1 MAGRGAPR
9 PWRPLRAVVLVPL
22 AVACLRAHPASRAL
36 RVGTSGD
43 YPPFTLARK
52 EGLTG
57 FDVAVA
63 RRFAHDSGRPLELV
77 RFGWPELAGDLA
89 AGRFDV
95 AMGGITV
102 RPERALVGT
111 FTRPVL
117 ETAAVVLVRGEAAP
131 TTADVDRPT
140 TRLAVNAGGHLEQ
153 VARKLF
159 PHALLVP
166 SQNGAL
172 PELLRDGHAD
182 AVLTDDVEADVLAA
196 ALPDASRLGPLT
208 HDRKAYLARDPAL
221 AAELDAWLRAREAD
235 GTLAE
240 LRARWFGASHQNLR
254 SAFDSDL
261 AALVA
266 LIDLR
271 LALMPAVAAAKE
283 TAGLPVEDPAQ
294 EDRVIARVRTRARAC
309 DLTPESVEALFRAQL
324 TAARAAE
331 DSFLATTRAQRPAV
345 PALDLQGDAR
355 PAIAAISDTIVER
368 AGDLAADSDQ
378 LAGLDRTRLAE
389 LLDVTLAPLSARLA
403 IATAVTHL
411 QRTAPVQVP
420 IKHALLKQP

>member
-63 RRFAHDSGRPLELV
+63 RRFAHDTGRPLELV
-77 RFGWPELAGDLA
+77 RFHWPDLAGELAG
-89 AGRFDV
+89 GRFDV

-102 RPERALVGT
+102 RPERA
-111 FTRPVL
+111 RWSVL
-117 ETAAVVLVRGEAAP
+117 AS
-131 TTADVDRPT
+131 DC
-140 TRLAVNAGGHLEQ
+140 HLEQ

-240 LRARWFGASHQNLR
+240 LRARWFGAEHQSLR

-266 LIDLR
+266 LMDLR

-294 EDRVIARVRTRARAC
+294 EDRIIARVRTRARARA
-309 DLTPESVEALFRAQL
+309 LTPESVEALFRAQL
-324 TAARAAE
+324 TAAR
-331 DSFLATTRAQRPAV
+331 
-345 PALDLQGDAR
+345 DA
-355 PAIAAISDTIVER
+355 IVER

-389 LLDVTLAPLSARLA
+389 QLDVTLAPLSARLA

-411 QRTAPVQVP
+411 QRSAPVQVP
-420 IKHALLKQP
+420 IKQSLLKQP